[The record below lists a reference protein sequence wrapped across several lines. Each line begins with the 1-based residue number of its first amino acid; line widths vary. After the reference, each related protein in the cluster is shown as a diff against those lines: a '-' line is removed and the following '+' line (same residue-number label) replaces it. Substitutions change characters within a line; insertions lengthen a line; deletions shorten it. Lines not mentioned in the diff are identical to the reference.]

1 MKKIDLSQEK
11 IGTVFYTRNYLEA
24 KLIER
29 IANDLY
35 RFEVDSFGDIQ
46 IRIYSKS
53 GNIIQADMRK
63 SHPLNLRE
71 KA

>member
-1 MKKIDLSQEK
+1 M
-11 IGTVFYTRNYLEA
+11 FYTRNYLEA